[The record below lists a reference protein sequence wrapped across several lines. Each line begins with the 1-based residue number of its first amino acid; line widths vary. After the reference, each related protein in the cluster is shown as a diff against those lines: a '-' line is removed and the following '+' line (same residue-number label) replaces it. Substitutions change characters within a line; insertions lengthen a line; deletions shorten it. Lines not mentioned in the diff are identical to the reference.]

1 MVSANQISA
10 EEIINTEPVKATND
24 RSLASI
30 KNTMEEEE
38 LRAIP
43 VVDSKNNL
51 EGVIGYRDLIRF
63 IQFNP
68 ETTKLEKVIHQPPE
82 FDVED
87 NLVEICSLRINSGRK
102 LLVHTEGNKLKGVIG
117 DREFLEAFTEAS
129 ELENVSTRDI
139 ETYEL
144 ETVFEE
150 DSLEKARHMML
161 DKNISRLPVLD
172 KNGNM
177 TGIIDSVDILKTMI
191 PRESPVTGSAN
202 PHNREGGEPYMSG
215 GEEKERLSEVP
226 TDELMQRVFITSEE
240 HMSVKE
246 AAEQM
251 LEEERDEVIFVN
263 GNYPQSI
270 VTIKDISQ
278 HLAEYAPG
286 NTVFVNISG
295 LDLPEERQV
304 VMNKIKTQLQGSLGR
319 KLDRPEELRLVVD
332 KAEKDGK
339 KHRWDID
346 LRLSSEYGLTKI
358 DEEGWDLMDVVDRAL
373 EELNTVIRKKKEK
386 RNDHRA

>member
-1 MVSANQISA
+1 MASANQISA
-10 EEIINTEPVKATND
+10 EEIINTEPVKAQND
-24 RSLASI
+24 KSLASI
-30 KNTMEEEE
+30 KNKMEEEE

-51 EGVIGYRDLIRF
+51 EGVIGYRDLIRYV
-63 IQFNP
+63 QFNP
-68 ETTKLEKVIHQPPE
+68 ETTKLKKVMHQPPE
-82 FDVED
+82 LDIED
-87 NLVEICSLRINSGRK
+87 NLVELCSLRINSGRK
-102 LLVHTEGNKLKGVIG
+102 LLVNTEGKKLKGVIG
-117 DREFLEAFTEAS
+117 DREFLEGFAEAD
-129 ELENVSTRDI
+129 ELEKVSTRDI
-139 ETYEL
+139 ETRDL

-150 DSLEKARHMML
+150 DSLEEARHRML

-177 TGIIDSVDILKTMI
+177 TGIIDSVDVLKTMI
-191 PRESPVTGSAN
+191 PREAPDTSQAN
-202 PHNREGGEPYMSG
+202 PQGDEGGEPYRAG
-215 GEEKERLSEVP
+215 GEKEKLSEVP
-226 TDELMQRVFITSEE
+226 TEELMQRIFLTSEE

-246 AAEQM
+246 AAQQM
-251 LEEERDEVIFVN
+251 FDEERDEVIFVD

-278 HLAEYAPG
+278 HLADYAPG

-319 KLDRPEELRLVVD
+319 KLDRAEELRLVVK

-358 DEEGWDLMDVVDRAL
+358 DEEGWELMDVVDRAL
-373 EELNTVIRKKKEK
+373 EELNTVVRKKKEK